1 MKRAHSPAITVQ
13 MHTHQVDPR
22 SVFVADEEV
31 LRVVA
36 TTETPQQV
44 AAIFPRPELAWPE
57 TAGLVLICDGVSD
70 PGNMGTLIR
79 TAGGTGVDGVVLLGP
94 CADPWSPKAL
104 RSAMGATLRVPLLRQ
119 ADYDGLTASPAATN
133 VLDGVTVYAA
143 DSHGAV
149 PYHEVDWAR
158 PSAVVVGAEAAGLS
172 ARVREGLQMGTIS
185 PVSIPLT
192 ATIESLN
199 AGEWRAEMSKLR
211 SVQPATPTPITHPIK
226 RQRLLGPSF
235 YVRRTGN
242 GKLEIY
248 LKRLRVDRTQPAF
261 VNRQDMTGARRAGP
275 GPRVHAP

>member
-1 MKRAHSPAITVQ
+1 
-13 MHTHQVDPR
+13 
-22 SVFVADEEV
+22 
-31 LRVVA
+31 
-36 TTETPQQV
+36 
-44 AAIFPRPELAWPE
+44 
-57 TAGLVLICDGVSD
+57 
-70 PGNMGTLIR
+70 
-79 TAGGTGVDGVVLLGP
+79 
-94 CADPWSPKAL
+94 
-104 RSAMGATLRVPLLRQ
+104 MGATLRVPLLRQ
-119 ADYDGLTASPAATN
+119 ADYDGLTASSAATN

-143 DSHGAV
+143 DSHCAV

-172 ARVREGLQMGTIS
+172 ARVREGLQTGTIS

-261 VNRQDMTGARRAGP
+261 VNRQDMTGVRRAGP